1 MLDLTT
7 RSKTKKLYEIKM
19 PDGQELTL
27 RLPTQSLLMKLNDL
41 QVYLGQDPMKALTA
55 INNLVVQILNRNTQ
69 GITYTEEQVMEMLDL
84 DTLIL
89 VINDYITTTTK
100 TLGE

>member
-7 RSKTKKLYEIKM
+7 RTSSKKLYEIKM
-19 PDGQELTL
+19 PDGQELKL
-27 RLPTQSLLMKLNDL
+27 KLPTQSLLMKLNDI
-41 QVYLGQDPMKALTA
+41 QAYVEQDPISALTA
-55 INNLVVQILNRNTQ
+55 INNLVTTILNQNTQ
-69 GITYTEEQVMEMLDL
+69 GVKYTDEQIMDMLDL

-89 VINDYITTTTK
+89 IINDYITTTTK

>member
-7 RSKTKKLYEIKM
+7 RTNSKKLYEIKM
-19 PDGQELTL
+19 PDGQELKL
-27 RLPTQSLLMKLNDL
+27 KLPTQSLLMKLNDI
-41 QVYLGQDPMKALTA
+41 QAYVEQDPISALTA
-55 INNLVVQILNRNTQ
+55 INNLVVQILNQNTQ
-69 GITYTEEQVMEMLDL
+69 GVKYTEEQLMEMLDL

-89 VINDYITTTTK
+89 IINDYITTTTK

>member
-7 RSKTKKLYEIKM
+7 RTSSKKLYEIKM
-19 PDGQELTL
+19 PDGKELKL
-27 RLPTQSLLMKLNDL
+27 KLPTQSLLMKLNDI
-41 QVYLGQDPMKALTA
+41 QAYVETDPMKALSA
-55 INNLVVQILNRNTQ
+55 INNLVVQILNLNTQ
-69 GITYTEEQVMEMLDL
+69 GIKYTEEQIMDMLDL

-89 VINDYITTTTK
+89 IIQDYLTTTTK

>member
-27 RLPTQSLLMKLNDL
+27 KLPTQSLLMKLNDL
-41 QVYLGQDPMKALTA
+41 QAYLGQDPMKALTA

-69 GITYTEEQVMEMLDL
+69 GITYTDEQVMEMLDL